1 MYTLW
6 INKTVGS
13 NVFKLFTPLIKRSV
27 ARKQF
32 LISYYIIWTLFLC
45 QLVSFLGFQTY
56 KRSFFRFCWSHSTK
70 NCANICCS
78 GLENLLKIV
87 EEWSSTF
94 HDFYIDSERLFNAKL
109 KIWDFANTSFADY
122 QNLSFDDLNYYL
134 EMAKKMSVCFR
145 FVFVYLAFLPVLVTF
160 SNNVLVL
167 KFHCLL
173 GDQNFSLVPQNV
185 LKTANLVS
193 MTKSSAEND
202 RNFSTK
208 FVAATFENNIAE
220 ILLE

>member
-1 MYTLW
+1 M
-6 INKTVGS
+6 
-13 NVFKLFTPLIKRSV
+13 FTPLIKRFV
-27 ARKQF
+27 ARKEF

-56 KRSFFRFCWSHSTK
+56 KRSFFRFCWSNSTK

-134 EMAKKMSVCFR
+134 DMAKKMSGCFR
-145 FVFVYLAFLPVLVTF
+145 FVLF
-160 SNNVLVL
+160 
-167 KFHCLL
+167 
-173 GDQNFSLVPQNV
+173 
-185 LKTANLVS
+185 
-193 MTKSSAEND
+193 
-202 RNFSTK
+202 
-208 FVAATFENNIAE
+208 
-220 ILLE
+220 ILLFCLFLLLLATMFLFWNFIVC

>member
-1 MYTLW
+1 M
-6 INKTVGS
+6 
-13 NVFKLFTPLIKRSV
+13 
-27 ARKQF
+27 
-32 LISYYIIWTLFLC
+32 
-45 QLVSFLGFQTY
+45 VSLLGFQTY
-56 KRSFFRFCWSHSTK
+56 KRSFFRFCWSNSTK

-122 QNLSFDDLNYYL
+122 QKLSFDDLNYYL
-134 EMAKKMSVCFR
+134 EMAKKMSGCFR
-145 FVFVYLAFLPVLVTF
+145 FVFVYLAFLPVLVIF
-160 SNNVLVL
+160 SNNFLVL